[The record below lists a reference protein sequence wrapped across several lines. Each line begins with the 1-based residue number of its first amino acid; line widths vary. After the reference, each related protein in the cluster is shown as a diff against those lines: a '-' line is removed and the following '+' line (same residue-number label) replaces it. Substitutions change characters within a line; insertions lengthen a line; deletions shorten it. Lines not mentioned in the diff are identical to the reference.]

1 MKRTLNIRRSD
12 REATRASTLSSGEP
26 GDEAMEDFA
35 TPSTSTST
43 TSSSRGKEK
52 KRKTSLNANVSTQP
66 LEDEPHPFTEEQM
79 ALINKVVQNA
89 VQYIIPD
96 AAQQA
101 AEVAVALANKSNT
114 NAQTQQAQTLE
125 AECNGFERIG
135 FSATPITQPI
145 DTSDDIFNP
154 AFPANFIK
162 AIQNGEF
169 LTYQSFSPET
179 CTKYQLHQTKGNFPF
194 RLGQILNLNLPKISP
209 TRSR

>member
-12 REATRASTLSSGEP
+12 RAATRASTLSSGEP
-26 GDEAMEDFA
+26 GDEPMEDFA

-43 TSSSRGKEK
+43 ASSSRGKEK

-89 VQYIIPD
+89 VQDIIPD

-101 AEVAVALANKSNT
+101 AEAAVALANKSNT
-114 NAQTQQAQTLE
+114 NAQKQAQTLE

-135 FSATPITQPI
+135 FSATPTTQPI
-145 DTSDDIFNP
+145 DTSDETQHTLDFTFNQKSDER
-154 AFPANFIK
+154 A
-162 AIQNGEF
+162 
-169 LTYQSFSPET
+169 
-179 CTKYQLHQTKGNFPF
+179 
-194 RLGQILNLNLPKISP
+194 
-209 TRSR
+209 